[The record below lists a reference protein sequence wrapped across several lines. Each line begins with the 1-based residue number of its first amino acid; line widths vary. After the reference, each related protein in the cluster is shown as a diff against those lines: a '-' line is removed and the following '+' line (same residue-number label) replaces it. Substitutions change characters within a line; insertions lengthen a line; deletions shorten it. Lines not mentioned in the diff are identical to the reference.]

1 MMRSVPSA
9 RLRGHIVMT
18 HKFRKVLRNYDLY
31 LILLPTIVYFLI
43 FEYWP
48 MYGVQIAFKNFLAM
62 KGIWGSPWVGFDN
75 FLRFFHSFYFWQL
88 IRNTLLINV
97 YVLIFAFPVPILLAL
112 LLNQLPSLRFKR
124 FVQTVTYAPHFI
136 SVVVLV
142 GVLSLLLS
150 PNHGPVNNLIQL
162 FGSKP
167 IFFMADPSWFRTV
180 YIASGIWQTA
190 GWSAIIYLAA
200 LTSINP
206 ELHESAV
213 MDGANKFRRILH
225 IDLPGIMPTVTI
237 LLILNIGSFMTV
249 GFEKVYLMQNPLN
262 ISAAEVIQTHVYK
275 TGLLQG
281 KYSFA
286 TAIGLFNSVI
296 NLILLV
302 SINKILKRMGKSS
315 LW

>member
-1 MMRSVPSA
+1 
-9 RLRGHIVMT
+9 MT